1 MKKIF
6 RFTLILLGI
15 LTLFSCN
22 PFSVDDGDEYNMQA
36 GKGESVTNTVY
47 FDIVG
52 TMNWKVNNTTY
63 EDAMK
68 SNMDGSGTVNK
79 ITD

>member
-1 MKKIF
+1 
-6 RFTLILLGI
+6 
-15 LTLFSCN
+15 
-22 PFSVDDGDEYNMQA
+22 MQA

-52 TMNWKVNNTTY
+52 TMNWKVNKTTY
-63 EDAMK
+63 EDALE